1 MLAVRVD
8 MVELPSA
15 GGWRWVERDPH
26 LLYRQEAPSS

>member
-15 GGWRWVERDPH
+15 DGSRWVERDLH
-26 LLYRQEAPSS
+26 LLYRQEAAPS